1 MAALMMSV
9 WWYGCGVGS
18 SDGNDGGS
26 SSAAGSGA
34 LVYGAPESHSSSSSS
49 FSSSILDLFSFPLSP
64 PLGSLFFFLP
74 LATARNPGVGFA
86 GPGKYASDKSD
97 PPAVE
102 SLSAAITRGFRDE
115 TVSFRRTCRFYR
127 ARVFVPLVVGI
138 PVSTLSPITTGGK
151 MPRRFFDRLIRRVS
165 DVIKT
170 LIVPRP
176 VLAKLVFVKLHLG
189 GREEGGECRTGMRN
203 CIYRRRLANFHIR
216 DFT

>member
-49 FSSSILDLFSFPLSP
+49 SSFSSSILDLFSFPLSP

-74 LATARNPGVGFA
+74 FATARNPGVGFA

-189 GREEGGECRTGMRN
+189 GGRREESVEPGCEIAFIAEG
-203 CIYRRRLANFHIR
+203 
-216 DFT
+216 

>member
-9 WWYGCGVGS
+9 WWYGCDVGS

-49 FSSSILDLFSFPLSP
+49 SSSSFSSSSSSSILDLFSFPLSP

-170 LIVPRP
+170 LIVPWP

-189 GREEGGECRTGMRN
+189 GGRREESVEPGCEIAFIAEG
-203 CIYRRRLANFHIR
+203 
-216 DFT
+216 

>member
-18 SDGNDGGS
+18 GNSSCDGS

-34 LVYGAPESHSSSSSS
+34 LVYGAPESRSSSSSS
-49 FSSSILDLFSFPLSP
+49 SSSTLDLFSFPLSP
-64 PLGSLFFFLP
+64 LLGLLFFFFLP

-138 PVSTLSPITTGGK
+138 PRVYPLPVYDRRENALPIFRSAYPPSK
-151 MPRRFFDRLIRRVS
+151 
-165 DVIKT
+165 
-170 LIVPRP
+170 
-176 VLAKLVFVKLHLG
+176 
-189 GREEGGECRTGMRN
+189 
-203 CIYRRRLANFHIR
+203 
-216 DFT
+216 